1 MCGPASSGR
10 RRGEDRRGCWEWAG
24 SKGEGGSQS
33 LDPGSRRPCKYH
45 TAEEGDGQHA
55 DTGSGGRG
63 EVVTKVHS
71 SRWWCS
77 ASAKHS
83 PSRPG
88 RRVSHVPLRASA
100 TRALADH
107 ASRLLS
113 SLNLFHLPSPH
124 RLLGN
129 CNHVRDDHH
138 HRIIAA
144 IVRARERTDDALQGA
159 YGDPAIHPEL
169 PLTGRA
175 KERFFPAHLHVG
187 RWRTEVHRDTHGPR
201 YLLGTRR

>member
-1 MCGPASSGR
+1 MVNTQIPAPAVVVKSSPKSIH
-10 RRGEDRRGCWEWAG
+10 RGGGAVLQQNTLHRVR
-24 SKGEGGSQS
+24 EGAF
-33 LDPGSRRPCKYH
+33 PM
-45 TAEEGDGQHA
+45 
-55 DTGSGGRG
+55 
-63 EVVTKVHS
+63 
-71 SRWWCS
+71 
-77 ASAKHS
+77 
-83 PSRPG
+83 
-88 RRVSHVPLRASA
+88 SHF
-100 TRALADH
+100 ALARLGPWQI
-107 ASRLLS
+107 APLLS

-159 YGDPAIHPEL
+159 NGDPAIHPEL

-187 RWRTEVHRDTHGPR
+187 RWRTEVHRVTHGPR